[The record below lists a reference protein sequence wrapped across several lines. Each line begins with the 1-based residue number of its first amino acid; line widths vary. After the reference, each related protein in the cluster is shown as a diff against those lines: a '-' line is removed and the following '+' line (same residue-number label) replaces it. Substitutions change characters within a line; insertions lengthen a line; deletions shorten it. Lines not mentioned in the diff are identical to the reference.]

1 LACVLQAR
9 TPTKESA
16 SVRVLVSGWSGST
29 NLGDELVLAGLL
41 RLLADEQV
49 VVVSV
54 DPAATRERFGIP
66 AVAPRE
72 IARLT
77 SAVREADLL
86 VFGGGGLLQDE
97 TSPFNL
103 PYHLARPAL
112 AEVLGTPVVGVG
124 LGAGPLTRPGS
135 RRLVA
140 GLSRAVAVSV
150 RDEPSRQLLAE
161 CGVEARLG
169 ADLALALDPIESA
182 PEDVITV
189 SLRPWGGGRGWLPV
203 GARRRHHLDE
213 DLLGALATG
222 LDALS
227 AATGLPVRFVAL
239 QADRDDEMHAQV
251 AARMRAPTE
260 RRCPGVHEVVAE
272 VAAGRLVVAMRFHAG
287 IAAVLGGR
295 PTVLLGYSPKVD
307 ALAHELGAGAALL
320 PLQATSLSGLAEV
333 GPAAMSQEAAIAR
346 ARAVVQERLE
356 VDRAVIATG
365 LRAARGI
372 G

>member
-1 LACVLQAR
+1 
-9 TPTKESA
+9 
-16 SVRVLVSGWSGST
+16 VRVLVSGWSGST

-41 RLLADEQV
+41 RLLPGQQV
-49 VVVSV
+49 AVLSV
-54 DPAATRERFGIP
+54 DPEATRARFGVP

-77 SAVREADLL
+77 AAVRDADLL

-112 AEVLGTPVVGVG
+112 AGALGTPVIGVG

-150 RDEPSRQLLAE
+150 RDEPSRRLLAE

-169 ADLALALDPIESA
+169 ADLALALDPIEAA

-189 SLRPWGGGRGWLPV
+189 SLRPWGGGGGWLPV
-203 GARRRHHLDE
+203 GARRRHGLDE
-213 DLLGALATG
+213 ELLAALATG
-222 LDALS
+222 LDEL
-227 AATGLPVRFVAL
+227 AASTGLPVRFVAL
-239 QADRDDEMHAQV
+239 QADRDDAVHAQV

-260 RRCPGVHEVVAE
+260 RRCPGVHDVVAE

-295 PTVLLGYSPKVD
+295 PAVLLGYSPKVN
-307 ALAHELGAGAALL
+307 ALADELGSGARRL
-320 PLQATSLSGLAEV
+320 PVEAAAVGGLAEAGQAVV
-333 GPAAMSQEAAIAR
+333 GHAATVAR
-346 ARAVVQERLE
+346 ARARLQQRLE
-356 VDRAVIATG
+356 VDRAAIAAG
-365 LRAARGI
+365 MRAARGVD
-372 G
+372 